1 MKKILIVTGELSGFN
16 YAKELVPFLS
26 SHFKVFG
33 VFLEEV
39 EGAERILDSKELL
52 SFGLFEAI
60 TKLPSIL
67 KGKKKI
73 ETFLER
79 ERPDAVLLVDFPGFN
94 LKIAEVAKEKGIKV
108 LYFISPKFWA
118 WGEWRIKKIK
128 RVVDRMFVIFP
139 FEVELY
145 KRYGVN
151 VTYVG
156 NPLKDMVKPSVSPK
170 EFLEKFGLSR
180 PLFALLPGSRPSEV
194 NSLLEPML
202 LAVKGLRG
210 SFVIPVASSVNFKE
224 VEEKVKKLH
233 PEVKLIPESER
244 YNLFFSAD
252 AGVIASGTA
261 SLEGALA
268 GLPHVV
274 VYKLHPLTFAIAKK
288 VVRIPFVSLPNI
300 IAGKRVVTELLQKD
314 VTPEKIQAELLKI
327 LREKE
332 KVRNLLEKDV
342 SSKLKGGAIKRLAEE
357 IKKELGVV

>member
-16 YAKELVPFLS
+16 YAKELVYNLS
-26 SHFKVFG
+26 SDFKIYG

-39 EGAERILDSKELL
+39 VGAERILDSRELL

-73 ETFLER
+73 ETFLEK

-94 LKIAEVAKEKGIKV
+94 LKIAEISKKKGIKV

-118 WGEWRIKKIK
+118 WGEWRVKKVK

-145 KRYGVN
+145 RRYGVN

-156 NPLKDMVKPSVSPK
+156 NPLKDMVKPSLSPN
-170 EFLEKFGLSR
+170 EFLKKFGLSR

-233 PEVKLIPESER
+233 PEVKLVPESER
-244 YNLFFSAD
+244 YNLLFSAD
-252 AGVIASGTA
+252 AGIIASGTA
-261 SLEGALA
+261 SLEAALA
-268 GLPHVV
+268 ELPHVV
-274 VYKLHPLTFAIAKK
+274 VYKLHPLTFKLAKRLVK
-288 VVRIPFVSLPNI
+288 IPFVSLPNI
-300 IAGKRVVTELLQKD
+300 IAGQRVVPELLQDD
-314 VTPEKIQAELLKI
+314 VTPEKIKEELLKA
-327 LREKE
+327 LDRKEGVKKLLKE
-332 KVRNLLEKDV
+332 KVN
-342 SSKLKGGAIKRLAEE
+342 SKLKGGAIRRLAEE
-357 IKKELGVV
+357 IKLELGVV